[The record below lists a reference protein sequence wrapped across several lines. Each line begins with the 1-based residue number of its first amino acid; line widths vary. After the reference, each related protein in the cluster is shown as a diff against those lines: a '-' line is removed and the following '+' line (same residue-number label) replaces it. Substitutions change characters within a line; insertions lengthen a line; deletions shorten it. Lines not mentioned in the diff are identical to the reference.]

1 MIESV
6 NTIEEDKLLVVDAI
20 RYLKLTKNE
29 VIKKRKLIDTIRF
42 WTFSYVLPVI
52 PLYFLFFYWIGLDT
66 QGPESYRYKDPEAA
80 LYFMTIVFSNIIAG
94 LIAMLTFIFQ
104 LKREKTHY
112 ELESDKTTR
121 ILRQID
127 NELETL
133 YKF

>member
-1 MIESV
+1 
-6 NTIEEDKLLVVDAI
+6 
-20 RYLKLTKNE
+20 
-29 VIKKRKLIDTIRF
+29 
-42 WTFSYVLPVI
+42 
-52 PLYFLFFYWIGLDT
+52 
-66 QGPESYRYKDPEAA
+66 
-80 LYFMTIVFSNIIAG
+80 MTIVFSNIIAG